1 MFLQTKLGAIMK
13 PSKTDHSTESPQEAM
28 ARRKET
34 LAGILERMGNPVIPP
49 PTPEE
54 IEKLAS
60 QFRDSNRAGR
70 WLFNDE

>member
-1 MFLQTKLGAIMK
+1 
-13 PSKTDHSTESPQEAM
+13 M
-28 ARRKET
+28 ARRKAT
-34 LAGILERMGNPVIPP
+34 LAAISASMGNPVIPP

>member
-1 MFLQTKLGAIMK
+1 MLLQTKLGAIMK

-28 ARRKET
+28 ARLKAT
-34 LAGILERMGNPVIPP
+34 LAGISTRMGNPVIPP

>member
-1 MFLQTKLGAIMK
+1 
-13 PSKTDHSTESPQEAM
+13 M

-34 LAGILERMGNPVIPP
+34 LAGILKRLGNPVIEP

>member
-1 MFLQTKLGAIMK
+1 MLLQTKLGAIMK
-13 PSKTDHSTESPQEAM
+13 PSKTGHSTESPQEAM

-34 LAGILERMGNPVIPP
+34 LAGILERLGNPVIPA
-49 PTPEE
+49 PTQEE

>member
-1 MFLQTKLGAIMK
+1 MLLQTKLGAIMK
-13 PSKTDHSTESPQEAM
+13 PSKTDHSTESHQEAM
-28 ARRKET
+28 ARLKAT
-34 LAGILERMGNPVIPP
+34 IDAIAERMGNPVIPP

>member
-1 MFLQTKLGAIMK
+1 
-13 PSKTDHSTESPQEAM
+13 M

-34 LAGILERMGNPVIPP
+34 LAGILERLGNPVIPA
-49 PTPEE
+49 PTQEE